1 MNVWGN
7 LKMGRCV
14 KNWVA
19 VGKKALHK
27 WEPFVSLFKNMHIYC
42 FTNSL
47 PQKWHCVKVDAS
59 STSFPPT
66 HQKCDCMWAL
76 CCCNVCVCRVGL
88 GGRGLAVCAANRV
101 WSWCSRL
108 CSQRR
113 SDTGCFFSSLTV
125 KALTSGNLIKTPPL
139 SSGASSWS
147 SFTQSHVFHPKSMR
161 PHYFPH
167 RQFTWKH
174 LRMSGKQS

>member
-113 SDTGCFFSSLTV
+113 SDTGCFFFFTDCKGFDFRKPHQDPSPLLWSLVLVQLHSVTCV
-125 KALTSGNLIKTPPL
+125 PSKEHAPSLFST
-139 SSGASSWS
+139 
-147 SFTQSHVFHPKSMR
+147 
-161 PHYFPH
+161 
-167 RQFTWKH
+167 
-174 LRMSGKQS
+174 